1 MKNFF
6 KLATLL
12 FACVAMSFVSCNDV
26 PTEDWIVDGIGIKA
40 TVKSTAPSSATL
52 EVQTSGLSQ
61 IAWQAIRTDE
71 LSAEELEKL
80 TAPMS
85 VVIFAKGEKRDVTNG
100 THSISVK
107 NLSPNATYRVYIVGE
122 VASDGSLTKEATVVD
137 GVQTTDFNEDIRVYD
152 VNYRGF
158 SIDVKVDPKVKEEGN
173 LIKWGAA
180 DLFVYNKN
188 RYDAKGLQANEA
200 MMNFNDSPSG
210 YGSFY
215 FDEST
220 TLVLN
225 EENSYPKNPDGT
237 PNFKSANYYD
247 TLVPGQPEVIMFGEF
262 GFGQSSV
269 GWGWGNYIPLF
280 DYGMWSSAVAQNGG
294 EPVDEA
300 PYWDGFYY
308 FGIHKTQEPEK
319 LDNSLM
325 DVQIV
330 RSTDDAMITV
340 TTDPSIEAVFIMC
353 LGDEEHDVAFHHLG
367 NTYEHF
373 QWYAT
378 SYCGTLEGATSIYYP
393 TAENNHT
400 VRTALSEYFINVSQ
414 TSHYWVYV
422 VGALGDIEGDG
433 YPDYHYQVCKAD
445 DFDLVARTKSA
456 PELIVEAVE
465 PTKPNTASFRIFCPT
480 AAEGNGANK
489 GFFMAN
495 YEKDWL
501 MSGMS
506 AQELIDAYAMI
517 YGEEDNPFM
526 FSATDIDKING
537 EDGGNGLIVEFPS
550 RPNENFHFA
559 AMIKNDEGTAT
570 YSDKVVCR
578 TYETPIAKVESEY
591 FESLKGEWTASATVR
606 YKKLRDDVDTED
618 ESLTEE
624 ELYESKVNTHYGQ
637 VIIGPAEYPEVLPES
652 VYDIYEQSGT
662 SSREKVDEYYA
673 DLTEAI
679 DLFNETNEAQN
690 RILASGFD
698 LSGEMLPHLP
708 YFNFQSAYD
717 LFTSTTYYGLSN
729 AMPAYDFGPKW
740 FFEVTQNGELVVPFN
755 CDYYAPMGS
764 WYSDNFRGLQE
775 IHMIAYEPTT
785 PMALL
790 NFEGGITGYF
800 PVEVSED
807 GNTITIKP
815 MEYDYNGTTLYF
827 YPNVGV
833 YGKDE
838 NNNPSYSMAIYIVSE
853 IVLTRNNGGVAPAAL
868 APARSGNVTAPVVET
883 IEPLFEVNPA
893 IRPRKIG
900 NFNEVFKSEL
910 QGPDHSLTR
919 EQRAEKWLKAWGRDS
934 K

>member
-12 FACVAMSFVSCNDV
+12 FACVAMSFVSCTDPV
-26 PTEDWIVDGIGIKA
+26 EDWIVDGIGIKA
-40 TVKSTAPSSATL
+40 TIKSVAPSTATL
-52 EVQTSGLSQ
+52 EVQTSGLSAV
-61 IAWQAIRTDE
+61 AWQAVRTDL
-71 LSAEELEKL
+71 LSAEELEAL
-80 TAPMS
+80 TAPMP
-85 VVIFAKGEKRDVTNG
+85 VLIFAKGESKDVTNG
-100 THSISVK
+100 TNEVVVK
-107 NLSPNATYRVYIVGE
+107 NLTPNSTYRVYIVGE
-122 VASDGSLTKEATVVD
+122 IASDGTLTKEATVVD
-137 GVQTTDFNEDIRVYD
+137 GVQTTDFNEDVRVYD

-158 SIDVKVDPKVKEEGN
+158 SVDVRVDPKVKEEGN
-173 LIKWGAA
+173 LIKWAA
-180 DLFVYNKN
+180 SDLFLFNKN
-188 RYDAKGLQANEA
+188 RYNAKGLQANEA
-200 MMNFNDSPSG
+200 LMNFNDSPSG
-210 YGSFY
+210 WGEFY

-220 TLVLN
+220 TIVLN
-225 EENSYPKNPDGT
+225 ELNAYPKNPDGT
-237 PNFKSANYYD
+237 PNTDSDAYYYE

-262 GFGQSSV
+262 GFGQSNV

-308 FGIHKTQEPEK
+308 FDIHKTQEPEK
-319 LDNSLM
+319 LDESLI
-325 DVQIV
+325 DVKIE
-330 RSTDDAMITV
+330 RGTDDAMVTV
-340 TTDPSIEAVFIMC
+340 TTDESIEAVFIMC

-378 SYCGTLEGATSIYYP
+378 SLCGMMEGASATYYP
-393 TAENNHT
+393 TAKNNYT

-422 VGALGDIEGDG
+422 VGAKGDIEGDG
-433 YPDYHYQVCKAD
+433 YPDFHYQVCEAY
-445 DFDLVARTKSA
+445 DFDLIPTTKTA
-456 PELIVEAVE
+456 PELVVEAIE
-465 PTKPNTASFRIFCPT
+465 PTKPNTASFRVFCPT
-480 AAEGNGANK
+480 AAEGNGADK
-489 GFFMAN
+489 GFFIAN
-495 YEKDWL
+495 YEKEWL
-501 MSGMS
+501 MAGMS
-506 AQELIDAYAMI
+506 AQELIDAYAMA
-517 YGEEDNPFM
+517 YGEEENPFM
-526 FSATDIDKING
+526 FTAIELDKING
-537 EDGGNGLIVEFPS
+537 EGLIVEFPS

-559 AMIKNDEGTAT
+559 AMIKNDEGTPT

-578 TYETPIAKVESEY
+578 TYETPVAKVESEY
-591 FESLKGEWTASATVR
+591 FELLKGEWTASATVR
-606 YKKLRDDVDTED
+606 YKKLREGVDTED

-624 ELYESKVNTHYGQ
+624 DLYESKENTHYSQ
-637 VIIGPAEYPEVLPES
+637 VTIGAAEYPEVLPES
-652 VYDIYEQSGT
+652 VYATYAELGIT
-662 SSREKVDEYYA
+662 SREKVDEYYA

-679 DLFNETNEAQN
+679 DLFNETYEAQN

-698 LSGEMLPHLP
+698 FSGEMLPYLP

-717 LFTSTTYYGLSN
+717 LFTSTTYNGLSN
-729 AMPAYDFGPKW
+729 AMPVYDFGPKW
-740 FFEVTQNGELVVPFN
+740 HFEVTQNGELVVPFN

-764 WYSDNFRGLQE
+764 WYSDNFYGLQE

-785 PMALL
+785 HMALG
-790 NFEGGITGYF
+790 NFAGGVTGYF

-815 MEYDYNGTTLYF
+815 MKYDYNGTTLYF

-833 YGKDE
+833 YGGVDA
-838 NNNPSYSMAIYIVSE
+838 NNNPSYGMSISIVSE

-893 IRPRKIG
+893 IRPRQRS
-900 NFNEVFKSEL
+900 NFSDCFKNELE
-910 QGPDHSLTR
+910 GPDHSLTR
-919 EQRAEKWLKAWGRDS
+919 EQKAEKWMKVWGRNS